1 VGDGTVS
8 RTRVIGLAMAPRSAR
23 LVPGL
28 LVLTLLA
35 LGACD
40 RSGPDDRAGPGTTA
54 TSAPGTT
61 ATTPASTATTGAPAW
76 STEAKTGPGGRQP
89 PDGPSAK
96 LAAVRAAAH
105 PGLDRVVFQFEGS
118 RVPGYR
124 IEYVGE
130 ITLGESDD
138 EYLTLQGEALIQATF
153 QGSASDDYRPG
164 TQTVPDRLTPG
175 LVQVKQLGLAEDWEG
190 VVRLGIGLD
199 HRAGFRVLELRDPVR
214 VVVDV
219 AS

>member
-1 VGDGTVS
+1 
-8 RTRVIGLAMAPRSAR
+8 MAPRPAR

-40 RSGPDDRAGPGTTA
+40 RSGSDDRAGPGTTA
-54 TSAPGTT
+54 TSRAPATTTT
-61 ATTPASTATTGAPAW
+61 APASTTTTGAPAW
-76 STEAKTGPGGRQP
+76 TTEAKTGPGGRKP

-96 LAAVRAAAH
+96 LTAVRAAAH
-105 PGLDRVVFQFEGS
+105 SGYDRVVFQFEGT

-138 EYLTLQGEALIQATF
+138 EFLTLQGGALVQATF
-153 QGSASDDYRPG
+153 QGSASDDHRPG
-164 TQTVPDRLTPG
+164 TQTVPDRFTPG
-175 LVQVKQLGLAEDWEG
+175 LAQVKQIGLAEDWEG
-190 VVRLGIGLD
+190 LVRLGIGLD

>member
-1 VGDGTVS
+1 
-8 RTRVIGLAMAPRSAR
+8 MAPRPAR

-40 RSGPDDRAGPGTTA
+40 RSGPEDRA
-54 TSAPGTT
+54 APGTT
-61 ATTPASTATTGAPAW
+61 AISPAPATSTTAPAW
-76 STEAKTGPGGRQP
+76 STEAKTGPGGREP

-105 PGLDRVVFQFEGS
+105 PGFDRVVFQFEGT
-118 RVPGYR
+118 RVPGFR

-138 EYLTLQGEALIQATF
+138 EFLTLEGGALVQATF
-153 QGSASDDYRPG
+153 QGTASDDYRPG
-164 TQTVPDRLTPG
+164 TQTVPDRFTPG
-175 LVQVKQLGLAEDWEG
+175 LAQVKQIGLAEDWEG
-190 VVRLGIGLD
+190 LVRLGVGLD

-219 AS
+219 AA

>member
-1 VGDGTVS
+1 
-8 RTRVIGLAMAPRSAR
+8 MAPRPAR

-28 LVLTLLA
+28 RVLTLLA

-40 RSGPDDRAGPGTTA
+40 RSGSDDRAGPGTTA
-54 TSAPGTT
+54 TSRAPATTTT
-61 ATTPASTATTGAPAW
+61 APASTTTTGAPAW
-76 STEAKTGPGGRQP
+76 TTEAKTGPGGREP

-96 LAAVRAAAH
+96 LTAVRAAAH
-105 PGLDRVVFQFEGS
+105 PGYDRVVFQFEGT

-138 EYLTLQGEALIQATF
+138 EFLTLAGGALVQATF
-153 QGSASDDYRPG
+153 QGTASDDHRPG
-164 TQTVPDRLTPG
+164 TQTVPDRFTPG
-175 LVQVKQLGLAEDWEG
+175 LAQVKQIGLAEDWEG
-190 VVRLGIGLD
+190 LVRLGIGLD